1 MQTPCSGREL
11 GDYKELQEGQYAQNI
26 GTGDGDKASVQSR
39 GRPSETLECHADAF
53 VYILRPK
60 AATQRF

>member
-1 MQTPCSGREL
+1 MQRPCSGKEL
-11 GDYKELQEGQYAQNI
+11 GDYKELQERQYAQNI
-26 GTGDGDKASVQSR
+26 GNKLVCRAAER
-39 GRPSETLECHADAF
+39 LSETLECHADAF

>member
-1 MQTPCSGREL
+1 MPKTS
-11 GDYKELQEGQYAQNI
+11 